1 MRAPAGQVQDGSMTE
16 APPRPPSADPR
27 ELRRSSQGRILMG
40 VCAGLGRHT
49 GIDPVVFRV
58 GFVVLLLGSGVGLF
72 VYLAAFLLMK
82 EPNGRPGFIEHWT
95 RRDFDAETVMALLT
109 AVLGFGLAINLMT
122 VWLDTATLAVGVLL
136 AVSLLAAH
144 SHGVDLLAL
153 ARSMPERLTRKRSP
167 ERPAASY
174 TETPPPAPVRSPEP
188 DPAPPTTAVRTP
200 QPQPRQAEPPAPQAP
215 PVAHAAEPQ
224 GPPHDQAA
232 PEAVTAEYQV

>member
-1 MRAPAGQVQDGSMTE
+1 
-16 APPRPPSADPR
+16 
-27 ELRRSSQGRILMG
+27 MG

-58 GFVVLLLGSGVGLF
+58 GFVLLLLGSGIGLF
-72 VYLAAFLLMK
+72 LYLAAFLLMK

-122 VWLDTATLAVGVLL
+122 VWIDTATLAVGVLL

-144 SHGVDLLAL
+144 SRGVDLLAL
-153 ARSMPERLTRKRSP
+153 ARSMPERLTRKRGA

-174 TETPPPAPVRSPEP
+174 TEAPPPAPVRSPEP
-188 DPAPPTTAVRTP
+188 GPAPPTTTVRPPEADPAPPTTA
-200 QPQPRQAEPPAPQAP
+200 
-215 PVAHAAEPQ
+215 
-224 GPPHDQAA
+224 
-232 PEAVTAEYQV
+232 